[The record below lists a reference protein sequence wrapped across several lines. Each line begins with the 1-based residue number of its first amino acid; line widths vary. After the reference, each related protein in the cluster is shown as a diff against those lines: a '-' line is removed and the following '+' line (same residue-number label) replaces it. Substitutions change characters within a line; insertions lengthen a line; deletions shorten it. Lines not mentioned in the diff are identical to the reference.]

1 MSAGIQ
7 VLAGRKGARAM
18 KLHQRGFTLVEL
30 MIVVVIVAIL
40 AAVAYPSYT
49 SYVERARRADG
60 QSALLDASQ
69 RLERCYTQNNTFVG
83 CAVPANSPDGF
94 YALAATTQTVSAYAL
109 TATPQG
115 AHAGDTGCGTL
126 TLESNGTRNAS
137 GTLGVGR
144 CW

>member
-1 MSAGIQ
+1 MSAGLH
-7 VLAGRKGARAM
+7 VFADRNGTTMM
-18 KLHQRGFTLVEL
+18 KLRQRGVTLVEL

-69 RLERCYTQNNTFVG
+69 RLERCYTQNNTYVG
-83 CAVPANSPDGF
+83 CVVPANSPDGF
-94 YALAATTQTVSAYAL
+94 YALAATTQTVAAYTL

-126 TLESNGTRNAS
+126 TLASDGTRTAS
-137 GTLGVGR
+137 GSLGAGR